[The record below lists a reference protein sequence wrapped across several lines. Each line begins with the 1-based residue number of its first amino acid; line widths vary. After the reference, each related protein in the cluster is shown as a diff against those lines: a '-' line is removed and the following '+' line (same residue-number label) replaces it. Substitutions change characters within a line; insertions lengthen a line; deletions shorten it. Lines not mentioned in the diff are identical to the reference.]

1 MLTKITLV
9 ATLAYFTFTPNI
21 YTNNPFHTRKFNCHH
36 YVPDKADD
44 FGFVST
50 KHVFCLEMAIGYL
63 YKVQIQ
69 YSILHLKV

>member
-21 YTNNPFHTRKFNCHH
+21 NTNNPFHTRKFHSH
-36 YVPDKADD
+36 YYIPDKAND
-44 FGFVST
+44 FGFVGT
-50 KHVFCLEMAIGYL
+50 KHVFCFEMAIGYL